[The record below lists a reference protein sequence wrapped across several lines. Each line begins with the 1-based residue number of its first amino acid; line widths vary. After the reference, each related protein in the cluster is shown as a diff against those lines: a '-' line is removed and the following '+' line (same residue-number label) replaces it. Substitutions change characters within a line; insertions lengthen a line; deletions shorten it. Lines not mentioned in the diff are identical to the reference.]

1 MIDEKDRFGD
11 KLRKKQKAEED
22 TYFAEQDRAKLE
34 KLRQAASQAEA
45 QLGMCP
51 RCLVSLRQREH
62 HQVQIDECPKCGGM
76 WLDKNELQT
85 LIEREDESWASRW
98 LRSVLS

>member
-1 MIDEKDRFGD
+1 MTEDKDRFGA
-11 KLRKKQKAEED
+11 KLREKRKAEED

-34 KLRQAASQAEA
+34 KLRQAAGQPTWA
-45 QLGMCP
+45 GMCP
-51 RCLVSLRQREH
+51 RCLVKLNQREH
-62 HQVQIDECPKCGGM
+62 HDVQIDECPKCGGL
-76 WLDKNELQT
+76 WLDKGELQA